1 MLSVKVPNIRN
12 KLIYYII
19 HFIFCQERATNM
31 DDDILSALKEMLIEL
46 VNQCNDLDVLDMI
59 YKLLPL
65 IT

>member
-1 MLSVKVPNIRN
+1 
-12 KLIYYII
+12 
-19 HFIFCQERATNM
+19 M